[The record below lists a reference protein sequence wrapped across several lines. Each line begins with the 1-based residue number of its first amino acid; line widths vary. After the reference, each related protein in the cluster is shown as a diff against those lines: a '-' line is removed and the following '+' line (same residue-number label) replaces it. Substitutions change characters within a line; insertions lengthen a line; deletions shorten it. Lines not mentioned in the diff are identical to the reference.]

1 MLLDD
6 TAVAKCGLPDELA
19 SGLDTFLDAQ
29 PPVTEADI
37 DAMFVA
43 EMEHRDH
50 QAIGRDAV
58 RTVAAFAA

>member
-19 SGLDTFLDAQ
+19 SGLDEFLDQQ

-43 EMEHRDH
+43 EMER
-50 QAIGRDAV
+50 RDAELL
-58 RTVAAFAA
+58 VAAEQFVAACAA